1 MCDIIRFGLV
11 RLLCLTPLSTIFQL
25 YRGGQFHWWRRPEYQ
40 KKTTNLRQVTGKLY
54 HILLYRV
61 HLVMN
66 GVGTHNS
73 SGYTQ
78 YVNYNLKGD
87 IYNEKTN
94 VIRLGL
100 TVEIVF

>member
-1 MCDIIRFGLV
+1 
-11 RLLCLTPLSTIFQL
+11 
-25 YRGGQFHWWRRPEYQ
+25 
-40 KKTTNLRQVTGKLY
+40 
-54 HILLYRV
+54 
-61 HLVMN
+61 MN